1 MSTCVASPCDTND
14 GQHYVQEKSHSEKS
28 QKSPTLS
35 FNYSQGCQFG
45 KLFTLS
51 NSPRTTQSVKKLVLK
66 PDFVRKNNK
75 F

>member
-1 MSTCVASPCDTND
+1 MMDSTMFRKKVIAKK
-14 GQHYVQEKSHSEKS
+14 V

-51 NSPRTTQSVKKLVLK
+51 NSPRTTYSVKKLVLK